1 MDDVGDDILQYIA
14 TIVVEMSGDERK
26 SSAALFASISP
37 FIIDCCSSP
46 DVDGEIVANSIC
58 KSIAIS
64 CGGSGYTKAV
74 VSLSSSGGSMPMSMP
89 GVMDDS
95 TDSILLSAPI
105 KIGERSGLNKQPKST
120 YGGAIITSNIND
132 STSDMYDMALGS
144 IETNHNSSLDASSMP
159 STQKQLRRQRKDN
172 EKLQKMLR
180 IEEMARLQAEKEMAD
195 ARMAAIKANRAGG
208 RQASTGV
215 HLDRFNIPHPSGSSD
230 LLTDASL
237 VLSSHRRYGLIGK
250 NGAGKTTLMTYL
262 AKYKLDGLMH
272 LRILLVDQHVEGD
285 QDSALQW
292 VLRADVEVS
301 TCMTILMSCP
311 FTLFMTILMSC
322 PFTLCMTR
330 PQRTSLLED
339 ERRLIACQHGN
350 ADVSS
355 LPKDLQV
362 TASFCSDSFSLYW
375 SPQPSSMHVTYYT
388 RYTL

>member
-1 MDDVGDDILQYIA
+1 MEDSILAIMRSELVASHCMEDVGEDILQYIA
-14 TIVVEMSGDERK
+14 TIVVEMSVDERR
-26 SSAALFASISP
+26 SSATLFASISP

-46 DVDGEIVANSIC
+46 DVDGEKVANSIC

-64 CGGSGYTKAV
+64 CGGSGYTKVAPQ
-74 VSLSSSGGSMPMSMP
+74 SSSSSAGGSMMIAGMIDDAADSM
-89 GVMDDS
+89 
-95 TDSILLSAPI
+95 LLSAPI
-105 KIGERSGLNKQPKST
+105 KIGERTGLNKQPKST

-132 STSDMYDMALGS
+132 ATSDMYDMALGS
-144 IETNHNSSLDASSMP
+144 TESNHNSSLDASSMP

-180 IEEMARLQAEKEMAD
+180 IEEMARLQAEKEMSD

-285 QDSALQW
+285 QESALQW

-301 TCMTILMSCP
+301 TWMSMVMMMSMRRRIMMIIIINERNHVDARAHDMLYILLSTP
-311 FTLFMTILMSC
+311 
-322 PFTLCMTR
+322 
-330 PQRTSLLED
+330 
-339 ERRLIACQHGN
+339 
-350 ADVSS
+350 
-355 LPKDLQV
+355 
-362 TASFCSDSFSLYW
+362 
-375 SPQPSSMHVTYYT
+375 
-388 RYTL
+388 

>member
-1 MDDVGDDILQYIA
+1 MEDSILAIMRSELVASHCMEDVGEDILQYIA
-14 TIVVEMSGDERK
+14 TIVVEMSVDERR
-26 SSAALFASISP
+26 SSATLFASISP

-46 DVDGEIVANSIC
+46 DVDGEKVANSIC

-64 CGGSGYTKAV
+64 CGGSGYNKV
-74 VSLSSSGGSMPMSMP
+74 VPQSSSSSSAGGSMMIAGMIDDAADSM
-89 GVMDDS
+89 
-95 TDSILLSAPI
+95 LLSAPI
-105 KIGERSGLNKQPKST
+105 KIGERTGLNKQPKST

-132 STSDMYDMALGS
+132 ATSDMYDMTLGS
-144 IETNHNSSLDASSMP
+144 TESNHNSSLDASSMP

-180 IEEMARLQAEKEMAD
+180 IEEMARLQAEKEMSD
-195 ARMAAIKANRAGG
+195 ARMAAIKANRVGG

-285 QDSALQW
+285 QESALQW

-301 TCMTILMSCP
+301 TWMS
-311 FTLFMTILMSC
+311 MMMMMS
-322 PFTLCMTR
+322 MR
-330 PQRTSLLED
+330 SRIMMIIIIN
-339 ERRLIACQHGN
+339 ERNHVDARAHELICYMYY
-350 ADVSS
+350 S
-355 LPKDLQV
+355 
-362 TASFCSDSFSLYW
+362 
-375 SPQPSSMHVTYYT
+375 QPRNS
-388 RYTL
+388 

>member
-1 MDDVGDDILQYIA
+1 MRSELVASHCMEDVGEDILQYIA
-14 TIVVEMSGDERK
+14 TIVVEMSVDERR
-26 SSAALFASISP
+26 SSATLFASISP

-46 DVDGEIVANSIC
+46 DVDGEKVANSIC

-64 CGGSGYTKAV
+64 CGGSGYNK
-74 VSLSSSGGSMPMSMP
+74 SSSAGGSMMIAGMIDDAADSM
-89 GVMDDS
+89 
-95 TDSILLSAPI
+95 LLSAPI
-105 KIGERSGLNKQPKST
+105 KIGERTGLNKQPKST

-132 STSDMYDMALGS
+132 ATSDMYDMALGS
-144 IETNHNSSLDASSMP
+144 TESNHNSSLDASSMP

-180 IEEMARLQAEKEMAD
+180 IEEMARLQAEKEMSD
-195 ARMAAIKANRAGG
+195 ARMAAIKANRVGG

-285 QDSALQW
+285 QESALQW

-301 TCMTILMSCP
+301 TWMSMVMMMSMRRRIMMIIIINERNHVDARAHDMLYILLSTP
-311 FTLFMTILMSC
+311 
-322 PFTLCMTR
+322 
-330 PQRTSLLED
+330 
-339 ERRLIACQHGN
+339 
-350 ADVSS
+350 
-355 LPKDLQV
+355 
-362 TASFCSDSFSLYW
+362 
-375 SPQPSSMHVTYYT
+375 
-388 RYTL
+388 